1 MAHTISTTNAATP
14 WRPDQHVFDAGDVL
28 PDALILTDT
37 LTVGAIEG
45 DQPVIEVAY
54 IVDDD
59 AQFVAEGDEI
69 PEGDPALSAATI
81 YSRKI
86 AQLIRLTNEQYRQN
100 NTPAELARSVSRA
113 LTRKADA
120 ALLAQPAPV
129 QPTDPEDPPVFA
141 PVAGILNTTGLS
153 VEVVEDG
160 NLDALIDLEAKV
172 RAAGANPTAWVLA
185 PATWAE
191 IRKFKTAT
199 ASNQN
204 LLGAGTENAQPLL
217 LGIPVKVNPAIPSGS
232 GVLLD
237 SSAILSAAG
246 PVTVTTDPSAYF
258 TSDSVGIRATWRTGH
273 TLPRPDRI
281 GKFTI
286 DDGEG

>member
-1 MAHTISTTNAATP
+1 MAHTISTTNAAAP

-59 AQFVAEGDEI
+59 AQFVAEGEEI
-69 PEGDPALSAATI
+69 PEGDPALSAVAIRT
-81 YSRKI
+81 RKI
-86 AQLIRLTNEQYRQN
+86 AQLVRLTNEQYKQN

-113 LTRKADA
+113 LTRKADQ
-120 ALLAQPAPV
+120 ALLAQAAPTAPAV
-129 QPTDPEDPPVFA
+129 A

-172 RAAGANPTAWVLA
+172 RAAGAQPTSWVLA

-191 IRKFKTAT
+191 IRKFKTAA

-258 TSDSVGIRATWRTGH
+258 AHDSIGIRATWRTGH
-273 TLPRPDRI
+273 VLPRPDRI

>member
-1 MAHTISTTNAATP
+1 MAHTATTSNSASP

-37 LTVGAIEG
+37 LAVGAIEG

-54 IVDDD
+54 VVDDD

-69 PEGDPALSAATI
+69 PEGEPGLAAATI

-86 AQLIRLTNEQYRQN
+86 AQLIRLTSEQYRQN

-113 LTRKADA
+113 LTRKADQ
-120 ALLAQPAPV
+120 ALLAQAAPTAPAV
-129 QPTDPEDPPVFA
+129 A

-160 NLDALIDLEAKV
+160 NLDALIDLEASV

-191 IRKFKTAT
+191 IRKFKTAA

-237 SSAILSAAG
+237 QSAILTAAG

-258 TSDSVGIRATWRTGH
+258 AHDSIGIRATWRTGH
-273 TLPRPDRI
+273 VLPRPDRI